1 MRKQLGRLH
10 HISMVMILSIARRL
24 IRSID
29 MKTSNMGSP
38 SDLPPITSDLTLA
51 YAFSFVVALIMTVAS
66 VIGLLYRTVIYPTD
80 ELLLSFAP
88 SDAFNLVVGLPI
100 LLCSMWL
107 ARRGNLIGLL
117 CWPGALFY
125 VLYMYVPYVIGV
137 PFNVLFLPYLVL
149 VALSAYTL
157 IGLVA
162 SIDGEVVRQRLTGGV
177 PAKTSGGI
185 LAGLAILIIVRQIAV
200 IVTALTSQAPV
211 DTLELA
217 VWIADFTVACPALL
231 IGGFLLWRREALGY
245 VAGAGLLLQY
255 GVLAVGLI
263 PTMVFQALHT
273 ASPIDV
279 AGIVVVL
286 VMAALCFIPFAFF
299 VRGAAPDRSSSP
311 A

>member
-1 MRKQLGRLH
+1 METLNRETLSDRL
-10 HISMVMILSIARRL
+10 
-24 IRSID
+24 
-29 MKTSNMGSP
+29 
-38 SDLPPITSDLTLA
+38 PITRDLTLA
-51 YAFSFVVALIMTVAS
+51 YVLSLTVALIMTVAS
-66 VIGLLYRTVIYPTD
+66 IVGLLYQTVIYPTG

-100 LLCSMWL
+100 LLGSMWL
-107 ARRGNLIGLL
+107 ARRGKLIGLL

-125 VLYMYVPYVIGV
+125 VLYMYVPYVISV

-162 SIDGEVVRQRLTGGV
+162 SIDGEVVRQRLNGFA
-177 PAKTSGGI
+177 PARTSGGI
-185 LAGLAILIIVRQIAV
+185 LVGLAILIIVRQTAL
-200 IVTALTSQAPV
+200 IVTALTSQTPL
-211 DTLELA
+211 DTLELPP
-217 VWIADFTVACPALL
+217 WITDFTVAIPMLL
-231 IGGFLLWRREALGY
+231 VGGTLLWRHEALGY
-245 VAGAGLLLQY
+245 VAGAGLLLGY
-255 GVLAVGLI
+255 GVLALSVI
-263 PTMVFQALHT
+263 PFMVLQARST

-299 VRGAAPDRSSSP
+299 VRGAASDRSSSP